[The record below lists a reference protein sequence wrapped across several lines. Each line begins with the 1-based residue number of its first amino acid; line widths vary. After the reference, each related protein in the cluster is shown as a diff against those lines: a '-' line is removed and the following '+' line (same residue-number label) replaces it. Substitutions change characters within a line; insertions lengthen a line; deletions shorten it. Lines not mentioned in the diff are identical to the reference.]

1 MLKKIGALAVLG
13 FAVANL
19 TGCWYLPVDP
29 FPPTDPPVDPPPCG
43 DTLWHNPGGDTLWH
57 NPGGDTLWHDPGMDT
72 TWHDPGFPPNDS
84 TWIGDT
90 TSVGGRHRR
99 R

>member
-19 TGCWYLPVDP
+19 TGCWNLPVDP
-29 FPPTDPPVDPPPCG
+29 FPPTDPPPCG
-43 DTLWHNPGGDTLWH
+43 DTT
-57 NPGGDTLWHDPGMDT
+57 WHDPGFPPNDTTWHDPGFPPDDT

-84 TWIGDT
+84 TWMGDSI
-90 TSVGGRHRR
+90 SVHGRR